1 MLYALQPTVAGRTS
15 NLQQITCKTATEM
28 EVVAVITYLFTQRE
42 VEAIPGSDSVER
54 THMVWF
60 AMPVIVKT

>member
-28 EVVAVITYLFTQRE
+28 EVVAVITYLFTDRE
-42 VEAIPGSDSVER
+42 RETDRSNTGQ
-54 THMVWF
+54 
-60 AMPVIVKT
+60 